1 MPWLPKMDKDDF
13 VGKLAVEHFSAR
25 EPLERLVGFVMEDGV
40 VPAEG
45 AQIVI
50 EGYPAGRITSARRSE
65 AVGSVIGLAWLPA
78 ERARGR
84 DALRGPGR
92 PATAR
97 RPGQVRS
104 LLRRRRK
111 ADALVTLLDFLSP
124 SRCADGT
131 TTSPLRR
138 ALEDAD
144 SAVVQD
150 LWPHGK
156 VEIRGDLDLVA
167 PRPGEE
173 LVRLT
178 PRRGFL
184 FTGDD
189 PADVVARLREVGV
202 LAYDATGALAGIAI
216 EGEQLMRRLTDLDL
230 DALPAAGP
238 LLSRVT
244 GIFLRDE
251 GERFRVY
258 VPQELAHDVAVAV
271 LDAAAGL
278 ANTGVDLKPDR
289 TESKGGQAA

>member
-1 MPWLPKMDKDDF
+1 M
-13 VGKLAVEHFSAR
+13 S
-25 EPLERLVGFVMEDGV
+25 
-40 VPAEG
+40 
-45 AQIVI
+45 
-50 EGYPAGRITSARRSE
+50 
-65 AVGSVIGLAWLPA
+65 
-78 ERARGR
+78 
-84 DALRGPGR
+84 
-92 PATAR
+92 
-97 RPGQVRS
+97 
-104 LLRRRRK
+104 
-111 ADALVTLLDFLSP
+111 LLDFLSP
-124 SRCADGT
+124 SRCEPGT

-138 ALEDAD
+138 ALGDAG

-156 VEIRGDLDLVA
+156 VEIRGELDLVA
-167 PRPGEE
+167 PRVGEE

-178 PRRGFL
+178 PWRGFL

-230 DALPAAGP
+230 DGLPAAGP

-244 GIFLRDE
+244 AIVLRDE

-258 VPQELAHDVAVAV
+258 VPQELAHDVALAV

-278 ANTGVDLKPDR
+278 ANTGVDLKPDP